1 MRGLC
6 IPSVVALAASL
17 PAWAGEF
24 SQWRGPLRSG
34 VVPDSPPL
42 AEAWPQDGP
51 KELWRSESVL
61 KGGYG
66 SVAVASGRVY
76 AYVNEGYRVPL
87 VGRTLSEKKLR
98 ELGWSDEKPPEKLAK
113 AVEAARLSRQ
123 RADLERDDREEWI
136 DKWIASHLTAEEQ
149 KKHRRYVVNR
159 LNDGP
164 KAISLDVLA
173 RLETIKDKEFPGP
186 EALEKWL
193 AEAGIDGDVK
203 KAVLRAIPTYVNR
216 AWDRLWC
223 FAAADGK
230 TLWSTKHDAEPES
243 NASGTPCAADGR
255 CYVAGAD
262 GMVYCH
268 DVADGREIWKTK
280 ACERGGSIH
289 SSVLVADG
297 KAVVLAGQLV
307 ALDAEKGAV
316 LWRRKEVSGS
326 CNSPVAWRSGGKTY
340 VICNTGGNVAC
351 VDLADGTVAWQ
362 VPGGGRSTAAVDG
375 RHMAVFTG
383 RKKLGLV
390 LYGISPEKA
399 EQLWCLP
406 QYEQGETSPIIHDGS
421 VYLFC
426 REKAVCAEL
435 ATGKVA
441 WEKTTGS
448 RGCSSPVVADG
459 KIVAF
464 TGRKVQL
471 IRATP
476 AGFAPLA
483 GGSLRVAD
491 HSSPAVSG
499 GRLYLRLRDALGCYD
514 LRPASAAR

>member
-1 MRGLC
+1 M
-6 IPSVVALAASL
+6 
-17 PAWAGEF
+17 AG
-24 SQWRGPLRSG
+24 SDG
-34 VVPDSPPL
+34 V
-42 AEAWPQDGP
+42 
-51 KELWRSESVL
+51 
-61 KGGYG
+61 
-66 SVAVASGRVY
+66 
-76 AYVNEGYRVPL
+76 
-87 VGRTLSEKKLR
+87 
-98 ELGWSDEKPPEKLAK
+98 
-113 AVEAARLSRQ
+113 
-123 RADLERDDREEWI
+123 
-136 DKWIASHLTAEEQ
+136 
-149 KKHRRYVVNR
+149 
-159 LNDGP
+159 
-164 KAISLDVLA
+164 
-173 RLETIKDKEFPGP
+173 
-186 EALEKWL
+186 
-193 AEAGIDGDVK
+193 
-203 KAVLRAIPTYVNR
+203 
-216 AWDRLWC
+216 
-223 FAAADGK
+223 
-230 TLWSTKHDAEPES
+230 
-243 NASGTPCAADGR
+243 
-255 CYVAGAD
+255 
-262 GMVYCH
+262 VYCH
-268 DVADGREIWKTK
+268 DAADGREIWRTG
-280 ACERGGSIH
+280 ACERGGSVH

-307 ALDAEKGAV
+307 ALDAEKGTV

-476 AGFAPLA
+476 AGFDPLA

-514 LRPASAAR
+514 LRPAGAAP